1 MIEFMIITATLTALN
16 IALGSSLSNDV
27 ATEPEPIRTIA
38 QTPSLLGALTDTQP
52 PLD

>member
-1 MIEFMIITATLTALN
+1 MIEFMLVTATLTALN
-16 IALGSSLSNDV
+16 VALGSSLPNDI

-52 PLD
+52 KLD